1 MSRLN
6 FQVHKHSK
14 RRLSMKNLV
23 QTVRTDEQG
32 FTLVELAV
40 VMVIIG
46 VLIGGILKGQ
56 ELITNARVTST
67 ISQFEALSAAKND
80 FQNQYSALPGDMQ
93 NANTRLSNC
102 GGATANQA
110 CIAGGDGSGRLNN
123 GVGITPAANE
133 GVAFFGQLLAADYIT
148 GMTGATAGGI
158 GFGTTLPLS
167 PLGGGF
173 YAGDANGA
181 GTVGFPA
188 LRAGMYVT
196 LVGAANAVVANGSGI
211 ISGVQAARMDTK
223 LDDGVGTSGTFY
235 GDSGVLCQD
244 AAGAYSPAVASTC
257 SVAYRIQ

>member
-1 MSRLN
+1 
-6 FQVHKHSK
+6 
-14 RRLSMKNLV
+14 MKNSI
-23 QTVRTDEQG
+23 QTLRQDDQG

-67 ISQFEALSAAKND
+67 ISQFEAISAAKND

-93 NANTRLSNC
+93 NAVNRLSNC
-102 GGATANQA
+102 GGTTANQA
-110 CIAGGDGSGRLNN
+110 CIAGGDGSGRINN
-123 GVGITPAANE
+123 GVGIAPAVNE
-133 GVAFFGQLLAADYIT
+133 GIAFFGQLLAADYIT
-148 GMTGATAGGI
+148 GMNGATGTI

-173 YAGDANGA
+173 YAGDSNGA
-181 GTVGFPA
+181 GTTGFPA
-188 LRAGMYVT
+188 LRAGLYVT
-196 LVGAANAVVANGSGI
+196 LVGTAAAAVTNGSGI

-223 LDDGVGTSGTFY
+223 LDDGVGNTGTFY
-235 GDSGVLCQD
+235 GDAGALCQD
-244 AAGAYSPAVASTC
+244 ANGLYSPAVASTC